1 VEAQGKI
8 TCNGFVSKPKWWPD
22 YVFES
27 SYQLITLDSVKNYIK
42 MHGHLPG
49 FPSAQTF
56 VLDGQ
61 DVPYIQLLQ
70 QQKIEELTLYIIEQN
85 GKIKLLEEEYELI
98 CKQIRT
104 KNSNKK

>member
-1 VEAQGKI
+1 
-8 TCNGFVSKPKWWPD
+8 
-22 YVFES
+22 
-27 SYQLITLDSVKNYIK
+27 

-49 FPSAQTF
+49 FPSAQTI